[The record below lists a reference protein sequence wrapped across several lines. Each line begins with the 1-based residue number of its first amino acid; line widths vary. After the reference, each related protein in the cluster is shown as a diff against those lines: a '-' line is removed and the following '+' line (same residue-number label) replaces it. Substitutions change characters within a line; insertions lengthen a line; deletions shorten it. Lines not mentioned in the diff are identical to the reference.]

1 MPHPEP
7 NRLGPMTPVT
17 IVVVSVSLILGFLF
31 LVRYVGVRQ
40 EELRRS
46 RRNPS
51 PPVQNPASDEAE
63 PKVNLPLM
71 PERESAAP
79 YTGSE
84 KVEIPKTKTGIESGR
99 SFLGRNIELEE
110 EKCISYTMDAEGVVT
125 EKAEHAAPL
134 AGGITTRYKKLLK
147 PGAKLTVYWKTT
159 EPCIQVFE
167 FSGMKQEEIDLG
179 ELEAA
184 VDPGL
189 NSRPSSNAI
198 RTDAGLVYVFQEE

>member
-1 MPHPEP
+1 MQKEP
-7 NRLGPMTPVT
+7 NRLGPMTPVM
-17 IVVVSVSLILGFLF
+17 IVVISVSSILGFLF

-46 RRNPS
+46 KRNQ
-51 PPVQNPASDEAE
+51 PPVQQP
-63 PKVNLPLM
+63 NLPM
-71 PERESAAP
+71 VPERESQPP

-84 KVEIPKTKTGIESGR
+84 KVEIPKNRTGIESGR
-99 SFLGRNIELEE
+99 TFLGRNIELDE
-110 EKCISYTMDAEGVVT
+110 EKCISYTMDADGVVT
-125 EKAEHAAPL
+125 EKAEHAAPI

-189 NSRPSSNAI
+189 NSRPSSNGI
-198 RTDAGLVYVFQEE
+198 PTDAGLVYVFQEE